1 MPVRTVWPWP
11 TQPSDGPTA
20 AHWQDWSTALVEAG
34 QRLGFIRTDGDR
46 SLLATATAAV
56 VRAAD
61 EWALAGL
68 RAQQPQAQPQ
78 AVEGER
84 VPDGGQAWTLLRG
97 PSTTDTKDGRGRGR
111 TDLTVDWTMPPT
123 SPGPAGR
130 LGRFMGPGESRSEPA
145 VELTGAGGCALLLA
159 AGWWTSDAPHDWTG
173 LRWAGWS

>member
-1 MPVRTVWPWP
+1 MSTGRRALAAHLRVRPDGLAWP

-78 AVEGER
+78 AADGER
-84 VPDGGQAWTLLRG
+84 VPDGG
-97 PSTTDTKDGRGRGR
+97 RGRQ
-111 TDLTVDWTMPPT
+111 
-123 SPGPAGR
+123 
-130 LGRFMGPGESRSEPA
+130 
-145 VELTGAGGCALLLA
+145 GGLPDGGQA
-159 AGWWTSDAPHDWTG
+159 
-173 LRWAGWS
+173 